1 MEIKKRIKIDS
12 QHCQPAQWH
21 LNKNTERRNWI
32 LRMDGV
38 MIQSEHWIARACSE
52 VPPLETL
59 LLLLL
64 YTITFSTTEHQTNQS
79 LNAMYII
86 LSIWHWN
93 HVQMINNR
101 DDLVGWLILHKSMQF
116 NLLEKQIQT
125 QKTQIKIY
133 NLVVQSIYICTSIMG
148 FRQFL
153 SYILIH
159 ICIQAVSMSLIP

>member
-12 QHCQPAQWH
+12 QHQQPTQWH

-64 YTITFSTTEHQTNQS
+64 YTITFSTTEDQTNQS
-79 LNAMYII
+79 LNAMYIM

-93 HVQMINNR
+93 HVQMFKPKFKYQLQRLSGWVTFTTQVHAVQLIGETNTNTENTNK
-101 DDLVGWLILHKSMQF
+101 DLPS
-116 NLLEKQIQT
+116 
-125 QKTQIKIY
+125 
-133 NLVVQSIYICTSIMG
+133 SCS
-148 FRQFL
+148 
-153 SYILIH
+153 IH
-159 ICIQAVSMSLIP
+159 IHLYLHHGFP